1 MAITYLKSKGL
12 HYFPVECDNVDLDF
26 IESKHGTLA
35 YGIVLRLLERIY
47 KVNGYYTE
55 FDEKSMYLFMRMRN
69 VGSVDLL
76 NEILETCFKENIF
89 CKKMYDE
96 YQILTSESIQ
106 KQWQK
111 IVKDAGRRNIEIDKK
126 FNLIE
131 KIPFFDKKSGEIDQ
145 KTPRFDTKEKEKEK
159 LKEKKERVCVEKE
172 PHTHDFENSFFEK
185 NQFLENPA
193 EEPQDASSSIEQSA
207 EKKEKEKN
215 SAQKEKKI
223 AVRESVWLREDEIDK
238 LQAQLSA
245 TDYDHVLD
253 YLNSYK
259 QSSGKQ
265 YLSDYAA
272 IQSWGIRAL
281 SEHKAKT
288 AHLAA
293 QKPAETRVQAIFS
306 NYNNYIQKRQQVFA

>member
-1 MAITYLKSKGL
+1 MAVTYLKSKGL

-76 NEILETCFKENIF
+76 NEILDTCFKENIF
-89 CKKMYDE
+89 CKKMYDK

-111 IVKDAGRRNIEIDKK
+111 IVKDAGRKNIEIEEK

-131 KIPFFDKKSGEIDQ
+131 KQPVFDKKSGVIDQ
-145 KTPRFDTKEKEKEK
+145 KNPRFDTKEKEKEK
-159 LKEKKERVCVEKE
+159 LKVKKRESVCVEKE
-172 PHTHDFENSFFEK
+172 PHTHNFSNSFFEK
-185 NQFLENPA
+185 NQFLENSA
-193 EEPQDASSSIEQSA
+193 EEPQDASSSIEQSV
-207 EKKEKEKN
+207 EKKEKN

-223 AVRESVWLREDEIDK
+223 AVRESVWLKKDEVEK

-245 TDYDHVLD
+245 PDYDYLLD

-259 QSSGKQ
+259 QSTGKK

-281 SEHKAKT
+281 NEHKAKT

-293 QKPAETRVQAIFS
+293 QKPAETRVQTIFS